1 MIVGEEK
8 EVVLSDGTSY
18 TVRIAN
24 NSPPNECRNDNFSQ
38 SACGFVVEFVDI
50 VEERAMNASAT
61 SVGGWPATTLKKYL
75 DEVFI
80 YKLPEE
86 LQKVIIS
93 TKTISGHGKKFN
105 GTNTYWWLRTA
116 NASYIYGL
124 APTFRIE

>member
-24 NSPPNECRNDNFSQ
+24 NSTPDECRNDNFSQ

-61 SVGGWPATTLKKYL
+61 SVGGWPATT
-75 DEVFI
+75 
-80 YKLPEE
+80 
-86 LQKVIIS
+86 
-93 TKTISGHGKKFN
+93 
-105 GTNTYWWLRTA
+105 
-116 NASYIYGL
+116 
-124 APTFRIE
+124 